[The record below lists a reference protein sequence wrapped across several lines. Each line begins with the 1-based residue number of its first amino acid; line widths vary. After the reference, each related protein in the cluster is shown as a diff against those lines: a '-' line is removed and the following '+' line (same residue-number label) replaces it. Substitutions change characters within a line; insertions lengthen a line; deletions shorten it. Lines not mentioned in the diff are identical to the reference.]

1 MPEIRFEAEAETVAV
16 IDGYC
21 SATGKCRTE
30 FINLL
35 LKQWAKQKLHEAS
48 VIMRVAAGNPGRPE
62 GGRKP

>member
-1 MPEIRFEAEAETVAV
+1 MPEISFEADAETVNV

-35 LKQWAKQKLHEAS
+35 LKQWAKQKLHEAN
-48 VIMRVAAGNPGRPE
+48 VVLRVAGGNPTIPE
-62 GGRKP
+62 SERKR